1 MCDASTLDMPPP
13 AEAVSRR
20 KAVPGKC
27 IKCKTA
33 KPNVA
38 IRRIQYCRQCF
49 VKASVSKF
57 RMAVGRSRK
66 CVDWPRAKVMIALS
80 GGPTSSAMLRLTA
93 DLQTMDLRGKDA
105 MPPFAGAVVGHIDE
119 SCLFPSSAEG
129 KIRDIAAESGLQLET
144 LALEHVFLPTE
155 DRPALLELVQAS
167 LASGSASEQFCARF
181 SKPEKDVP
189 CAEQLR
195 MLFSKLTSPTDKED
209 MLQAIK
215 TALLVQLARNSGCGV
230 IFVGDS
236 STRIAVKAMALIG
249 RGRGFS
255 LPLEVGAESQWFQ
268 DIVAVRPM
276 RDFVAKEV
284 AFFNCWTRQ
293 PTAFVPT
300 FTTAEH
306 RRASINRLA
315 EAFIVE
321 LDQGFAS
328 TVPTVCRTL
337 QKLETRPDA
346 LAAAPCL
353 VCGMPVE
360 PDANIWRTCLT
371 IDGNA
376 PEPAPESNAND
387 AFDITSCLCYSCQS
401 MLRHTTPGAR
411 LPGFCTSRLHAAAAG
426 SFLPSENHEQLRRQ
440 IENFIICDS
449 DDDSDNN

>member
-27 IKCKTA
+27 IKCKAA

-49 VKASVSKF
+49 VKASVTKF
-57 RMAVGRSRK
+57 RMAVGRARK
-66 CVDWPRAKVMIALS
+66 RVDWPRTKVMIALS
-80 GGPTSSAMLRLTA
+80 GGPTSSAMLRLAA
-93 DLQTMDLRGKDA
+93 DLQTMELKGKDA

-119 SCLFPSSAEG
+119 SCLFPGSAEG
-129 KIRDIAAESGLQLET
+129 KVRDIAAASGLQLET

-155 DRPALLELVQAS
+155 DRPALLEFVQAT
-167 LASGSASEQFCARF
+167 LAPGSAGEQFCARL
-181 SKPEKDVP
+181 SRPEKDTS

-195 MLFSKLTSPTDKED
+195 ALFSKLASPTDKED

-236 STRIAVKAMALIG
+236 STRTAVKAMALIG

-268 DIVAVRPM
+268 GIVAVRPM

-284 AFFNCWTRQ
+284 ALFNRWTRQ

-306 RRASINRLA
+306 RRASINRLT

-321 LDQGFAS
+321 LDQDFAS

-360 PDANIWRTCLT
+360 PGANMWRARLT
-371 IDGNA
+371 IDGNT
-376 PEPAPESNAND
+376 PETAPESSADD
-387 AFDITSCLCYSCQS
+387 AFDIASCLCYSCQS
-401 MLRHTTPGAR
+401 MLRHTMPGAQ
-411 LPGFCTSRLHAAAAG
+411 LPGFCASRLHAAAAG
-426 SFLPSENHEQLRRQ
+426 SSLPSENQERLRKQ
-440 IENFIICDS
+440 IESFIICDS
-449 DDDSDNN
+449 DDSDEN